1 MMLSCRH
8 AARLL
13 SESLDRPLPRSK
25 RFALKFHVL
34 ICTYCRR
41 YGKQIRLLDALAR
54 GFAAKAAEAAEAL
67 GGLSPEAKARLR
79 DVLRNA

>member
-1 MMLSCRH
+1 MMFSCRQ

-41 YGKQIRLLDALAR
+41 YRKQIRLLDSVAR
-54 GFAAKAAEAAEAL
+54 GFAARAAGAAETL
-67 GGLSPEAKARLR
+67 GGLSPEAKARIRERLKG
-79 DVLRNA
+79 A